1 VPRLKTVTRYAFAVL
16 ILANSALADDIVMAP
31 QKFSHCVT
39 CHGVELA
46 GNQSVDAPNLSVLE
60 SWYVDKQLIAYTRLW
75 RGHAEDE
82 HGIEMRPMAAA
93 LNDADRAEVVSFV
106 ASVPKRAADASLSGD
121 LVAGEM
127 VYGTCSVCHGV
138 RGEGNRDFGAPALA
152 GQSDW
157 YLVRQLEKYKS
168 GIRGAA
174 AGDLSGAQMRAASGI
189 LMDATDIQNVVAY
202 LNSLAIH

>member
-1 VPRLKTVTRYAFAVL
+1 VSARREVPRLKTVTRYAFAVL

-121 LVAGEM
+121 LVAEAVTWLPGRWCTGPAPSVM
-127 VYGTCSVCHGV
+127 VSAARVTGTSARRHWPG
-138 RGEGNRDFGAPALA
+138 
-152 GQSDW
+152 
-157 YLVRQLEKYKS
+157 K
-168 GIRGAA
+168 
-174 AGDLSGAQMRAASGI
+174 
-189 LMDATDIQNVVAY
+189 ATGTSYDNWKNQV
-202 LNSLAIH
+202 HK